1 MMIIMMV
8 LHQNDDREGKAEE
21 GLLLPYMSKLQITIV
36 PIKDHEWFVCYFRVW
51 SMVRSCLFWFE
62 KLEYILTSAGTRS
75 HTVWKN

>member
-21 GLLLPYMSKLQITIV
+21 GLLLLYMSKLQITIV
-36 PIKDHEWFVCYFRVW
+36 PIITMNGLFAVPNGQW
-51 SMVRSCLFWFE
+51 SCLFWFE

-75 HTVWKN
+75 HTVWKNL